1 MPREQRFFTKT
12 LSVPSTASTTT
23 AGSAFALPLKY
34 DSMLVVGVLAGL
46 TGGTLDVYLQDSP
59 DGGTTWLD
67 CCHFTQV
74 AAAGSGKYA
83 FSLALSSTP
92 VAIGTGTTGS
102 PGVAL
107 AASSVRPAPWCT
119 DTMRIVA
126 VSGSGTSGSAAVQTI
141 YFIATDYTE

>member
-23 AGSAFALPLKY
+23 AGAAFALPLKY
-34 DSMLVVGVLAGL
+34 DSMIVVGSLAGL
-46 TGGTLDVYLQDSP
+46 TGGTLDIYLQDSP

-67 CCHFTQV
+67 CAHFPQV
-74 AAAGSGKYA
+74 SAAGSVKTS
-83 FSLALSSTP
+83 FSLALSSVFTP
-92 VAIGTGTTGS
+92 IGIGTTGS

-107 AASSVRPAPWCT
+107 AAGAIRPAPWCT

-126 VSGSGTSGSAAVQTI
+126 VSGGGTSGSAAVQTI